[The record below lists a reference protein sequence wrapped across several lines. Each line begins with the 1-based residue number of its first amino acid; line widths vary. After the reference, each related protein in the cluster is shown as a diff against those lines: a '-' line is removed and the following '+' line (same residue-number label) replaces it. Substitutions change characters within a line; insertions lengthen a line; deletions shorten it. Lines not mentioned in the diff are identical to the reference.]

1 MTMTAVLEIVVAPV
15 VASDFV
21 RAAVARMQS
30 APRFVSATEAAS
42 YASYE
47 LNGGTVVSGDPEG
60 RVPDDLENIGNE

>member
-1 MTMTAVLEIVVAPV
+1 MTAVLERVVTPV

-30 APRFVSATEAAS
+30 APRFVSMEEAAS

-47 LNGGTVVSGDPEG
+47 LTGGSVVSGDPEG
-60 RVPDDLENIGNE
+60 RVPENLEVDGNE